1 MKKMI
6 LALLMLTVTSVFA
19 ADIELWKKS
28 TLNDVLER
36 GELRVG
42 LEPGYMPF
50 EMKDKKGRL
59 MGYDIDLAKNMA
71 KAMGVK
77 VKFVPTAWDG
87 IIAGLVTNKYDIII
101 SGMTVSQKRNLKVN
115 FADPYVVVG
124 QTILLRKGLEGKVK
138 SAKDLDDPKY
148 TVVTKLATSADMA
161 MQKFFKK
168 AKTLTFDTESDAISE
183 VLTGKADAMIYDQPY
198 NIIFM
203 AEKGKDKL
211 VHLDAPLTYEP
222 LAWAVRKGDPDFL
235 NWLNN
240 YLRQI
245 KGDKVVDFYEK
256 NNEKWLRD
264 SSWLKRLQ

>member
-1 MKKMI
+1 
-6 LALLMLTVTSVFA
+6 
-19 ADIELWKKS
+19 
-28 TLNDVLER
+28 
-36 GELRVG
+36 
-42 LEPGYMPF
+42 
-50 EMKDKKGRL
+50 
-59 MGYDIDLAKNMA
+59 
-71 KAMGVK
+71 
-77 VKFVPTAWDG
+77 
-87 IIAGLVTNKYDIII
+87 
-101 SGMTVSQKRNLKVN
+101 MTVSQKRNLKVN

-168 AKTLTFDTESDAISE
+168 AKTLTFDTESDAISG